1 MCYQFEIV
9 HQSLV
14 WCFRRV
20 KFLHVVGT
28 DPEFSCWLQDKN
40 GEQKEEGKTRR
51 APPHGWI
58 CEGIKHTMS
67 LMQSTVSKTHSSH
80 WRGISYRNQHVEC
93 LHNALSL
100 EIWYNSE
107 NKRFQWQSTIL
118 QVRPA
123 RSHESPQKAKTT
135 EQGLTVT
142 VVSLQINNHTS
153 CLHMQKHRSNLQ
165 PSHKDGAAAT
175 PLTAQPHCPQS
186 PFLSIF
192 LHKFCQTRRI
202 IVSCSQPLAHISV
215 NVTQIDNLYMKWL
228 HF

>member
-1 MCYQFEIV
+1 
-9 HQSLV
+9 
-14 WCFRRV
+14 
-20 KFLHVVGT
+20 
-28 DPEFSCWLQDKN
+28 
-40 GEQKEEGKTRR
+40 
-51 APPHGWI
+51 
-58 CEGIKHTMS
+58 
-67 LMQSTVSKTHSSH
+67 MQSTVSKTHSSH

-118 QVRPA
+118 QVWPA
-123 RSHESPQKAKTT
+123 RSHESPQKAKT

-215 NVTQIDNLYMKWL
+215 NVTQIDNLYIWNDYIFNLNANMRKHNL
-228 HF
+228 NETGTSDKYRFSQHRDYRTHSRLILVLQLLSTLSQISVTYISS

>member
-1 MCYQFEIV
+1 MLPV
-9 HQSLV
+9 WDSASVSRLMLSQSQISAHCRHRSWVQLLTSRQK
-14 WCFRRV
+14 WRAKGRGKDQKSATSWLDLWRNKRR
-20 KFLHVVGT
+20 
-28 DPEFSCWLQDKN
+28 
-40 GEQKEEGKTRR
+40 
-51 APPHGWI
+51 
-58 CEGIKHTMS
+58 TMS

-93 LHNALSL
+93 LDNAFSL
-100 EIWYNSE
+100 EIWYNGE

-118 QVRPA
+118 QVQPA

-215 NVTQIDNLYMKWL
+215 NVTQIDNVYMKWL